1 MQFRALF
8 LGHGIQ
14 KAEVVF
20 LNRQFS
26 TAALELALDAV
37 AIQDQIWR
45 PFAC

>member
-1 MQFRALF
+1 MEFRTFF
-8 LGHGIQ
+8 LGHGLQ

-26 TAALELALDAV
+26 TAIPELALDAM
-37 AIQDQIWR
+37 AIQDEIWR